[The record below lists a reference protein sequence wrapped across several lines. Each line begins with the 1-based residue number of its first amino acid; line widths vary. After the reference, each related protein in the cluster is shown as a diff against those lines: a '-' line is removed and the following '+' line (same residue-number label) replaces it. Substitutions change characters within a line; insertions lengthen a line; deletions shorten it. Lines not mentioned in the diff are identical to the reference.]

1 MKHLISLAALAAASF
16 AVSSPAAAQ
25 SGVRY
30 AAPQEEEARLD
41 AAQRR
46 FDNEYQIYHQAVE
59 RYRRS
64 RAVNT
69 GWNGPRP
76 GPDPRYDDGDDWD
89 APRYYRPGNYQERVL
104 SRDDRVYRGE
114 DGRYYCRR
122 PDGTAGLVVGAAAG
136 GLFGNVIA
144 GRGSRTV
151 GTLLGAIAGGALGN
165 SIDRNNQANN
175 QEVRCR

>member
-1 MKHLISLAALAAASF
+1 MKHFTCLAAI
-16 AVSSPAAAQ
+16 AVATLTVASPAAAQ
-25 SGVRY
+25 TGGARY
-30 AAPQEEEARLD
+30 SASQDEEARFD

-46 FDNEYQIYHQAVE
+46 FDNEYEMFQQALD

-64 RAVNT
+64 RVTNT
-69 GWNGPRP
+69 GWNAAPPPPPRF
-76 GPDPRYDDGDDWD
+76 DDQDDWD
-89 APRYYRPGNYQERVL
+89 AQRYYRQGNYQERVL
-104 SRDDRVYRGE
+104 TRDDRVYRGE

-165 SIDRNNQANN
+165 SIDRNNQ
-175 QEVRCR
+175 EVRCR